1 MSTNEARDA
10 AIREAKRY
18 IHDIVRNDWCFEP
31 SITSATGRP
40 RFETSWP
47 VGEQEVAEW
56 RLRDYDDSSSE
67 LEPQAEDEEEEE
79 EEEEESQ
86 RSDDEGRDGEHRAVM
101 IGSGGESEGRRK
113 RRRQMEEEMSWNEGL
128 RTWMER
134 RDAWSGART
143 RREIRSRR
151 DDAKSRSVDAA
162 NGDHHAEEVKSAV
175 AGETQGIEPST
186 IDPSDVASKTES
198 SLSISGKDGKTDTGA
213 QPDKEDDDK
222 EKPPQLVDP
231 HHNHHHNHH
240 HHHSHHHHHYDLDQT
255 SPLIPDEPYIPVVP
269 SIISSTN
276 PIRASI
282 TSSMYPSIYSK
293 VIVQSLTPTV
303 PINLADVTKAMVQGW
318 KADGQWPA
326 PPKHTSIV
334 LQDDATVRRKDDGKP
349 GAAAAAAAGGGGAS
363 SPETV
368 KKKSGVA
375 SAVRKVLHFSGF
387 HPHHHPFHRR
397 GSSHG
402 SNSQH
407 QLGDGEA
414 GPSNIH

>member
-18 IHDIVRNDWCFEP
+18 IRDIVRNDWCFEP

-47 VGEQEVAEW
+47 VDEQEVAEW
-56 RLRDYDDSSSE
+56 RLRDYDDSCSE
-67 LEPQAEDEEEEE
+67 LEPQAEDEE
-79 EEEEESQ
+79 S
-86 RSDDEGRDGEHRAVM
+86 EHEHVV
-101 IGSGGESEGRRK
+101 IGTGGESEGRRK

-143 RREIRSRR
+143 RREIRERE
-151 DDAKSRSVDAA
+151 DARWPGVPEDGAEVAPAGADAVTNEA
-162 NGDHHAEEVKSAV
+162 
-175 AGETQGIEPST
+175 TQAQEADPSEIEPS
-186 IDPSDVASKTES
+186 DLAAKTET
-198 SLSISGKDGKTDTGA
+198 SLSISGKVGKADQGA
-213 QPDKEDDDK
+213 KADQEDD
-222 EKPPQLVDP
+222 EEPSPPLPESDV
-231 HHNHHHNHH
+231 HH
-240 HHHSHHHHHYDLDQT
+240 HHHEPEQI
-255 SPLIPDEPYIPVVP
+255 SPEVPDEPYIPVVP
-269 SIISSTN
+269 SIISNTN

-303 PINLADVTKAMVQGW
+303 PINLADVTKSMVQGW

-334 LQDDATVRRKDDGKP
+334 LQDDATVRRKDNNDGKS
-349 GAAAAAAAGGGGAS
+349 GTAAGD
-363 SPETV
+363 SPETT

-375 SAVRKVLHFSGF
+375 SAVRRVLHFSGF

-402 SNSQH
+402 SSSQH
-407 QLGDGEA
+407 QVGDGEA
-414 GPSNIH
+414 GPSNQHN

>member
-1 MSTNEARDA
+1 MSTNDARDA

-18 IHDIVRNDWCFEP
+18 IHEIVRNDWCFEP
-31 SITSATGRP
+31 STTSATGRS

-47 VGEQEVAEW
+47 VDEQEVAEW
-56 RLRDYDDSSSE
+56 RLRDYDDSCSE
-67 LEPQAEDEEEEE
+67 LEPQAEDEEEDEE
-79 EEEEESQ
+79 DEEVESQ
-86 RSDDEGRDGEHRAVM
+86 RDGEGGRVVM

-151 DDAKSRSVDAA
+151 NDGKSHSVAA
-162 NGDHHAEEVKSAV
+162 NGEHHAGEDEAEGEEVKSTV
-175 AGETQGIEPST
+175 QGIDPSA
-186 IDPSDVASKTES
+186 IDPSDLASKTES

-213 QPDKEDDDK
+213 QADKEDDDK
-222 EKPPQLVDP
+222 EKPLQPEESHP
-231 HHNHHHNHH
+231 NHH
-240 HHHSHHHHHYDLDQT
+240 HHHHHLHDHNPDQMT
-255 SPLIPDEPYIPVVP
+255 PLIPDEPYIPVVP
-269 SIISSTN
+269 SIISNTN

-334 LQDDATVRRKDDGKP
+334 LQDDASVRKKDDSKAGVGVA
-349 GAAAAAAAGGGGAS
+349 GAAGAAGAAGSGAS
-363 SPETV
+363 SPEAV

-402 SNSQH
+402 SSSQH

>member
-1 MSTNEARDA
+1 MTTNDARDA

-18 IHDIVRNDWCFEP
+18 IRDIVRNDWCFEP

-47 VGEQEVAEW
+47 VDEQEVAEW
-56 RLRDYDDSSSE
+56 RLRDYDDSCSE
-67 LEPQAEDEEEEE
+67 LEPQADEGEDE
-79 EEEEESQ
+79 
-86 RSDDEGRDGEHRAVM
+86 DEDEDEDEQAVF
-101 IGSGGESEGRRK
+101 GSGGESEGRRK
-113 RRRQMEEEMSWNEGL
+113 RRQQMEEEMGWNEGL

-143 RREIRSRR
+143 RREIRARQ
-151 DDAKSRSVDAA
+151 DARSPGAPDGAA
-162 NGDHHAEEVKSAV
+162 EVAPAGSGAGTGAEAEAV
-175 AGETQGIEPST
+175 MKEATQAPITDSSKVEPS
-186 IDPSDVASKTES
+186 DLAAKTES
-198 SLSISGKDGKTDTGA
+198 FLSISGKDGKTDQGA
-213 QPDKEDDDK
+213 QTDQEDD
-222 EKPPQLVDP
+222 EELPAPGERV
-231 HHNHHHNHH
+231 HHHEPEEI
-240 HHHSHHHHHYDLDQT
+240 
-255 SPLIPDEPYIPVVP
+255 SPEVPDEPYIPVVP
-269 SIISSTN
+269 SIISNTN

-303 PINLADVTKAMVQGW
+303 PINLADVTKSMVQGW

-334 LQDDATVRRKDDGKP
+334 LQDDATVRRKDNNDGKST
-349 GAAAAAAAGGGGAS
+349 AGSA
-363 SPETV
+363 ET

-397 GSSHG
+397 GSS
-402 SNSQH
+402 SQH
-407 QLGDGEA
+407 HADGEA
-414 GPSNIH
+414 GPSNQQ

>member
-18 IHDIVRNDWCFEP
+18 IRDIVRNDWCFEP

-47 VGEQEVAEW
+47 VDEQEVAEW
-56 RLRDYDDSSSE
+56 RLRDYDDSCSE
-67 LEPQAEDEEEEE
+67 LEPQAEDEE
-79 EEEEESQ
+79 S
-86 RSDDEGRDGEHRAVM
+86 EHEHVV
-101 IGSGGESEGRRK
+101 IGTGGESEGRRK

-143 RREIRSRR
+143 RREIRERE
-151 DDAKSRSVDAA
+151 DARCPGVPDGGAEVALAGADAVT
-162 NGDHHAEEVKSAV
+162 NEVTQAQ
-175 AGETQGIEPST
+175 ETDPSEIEPS
-186 IDPSDVASKTES
+186 DLAAKTET
-198 SLSISGKDGKTDTGA
+198 SLSISGKVGKTDQGA
-213 QPDKEDDDK
+213 KADQEDD
-222 EKPPQLVDP
+222 EEPTPPLPDSDV
-231 HHNHHHNHH
+231 HH
-240 HHHSHHHHHYDLDQT
+240 HHHEPEQI
-255 SPLIPDEPYIPVVP
+255 SPEVPDEPYIPVVP
-269 SIISSTN
+269 SIISNTN

-303 PINLADVTKAMVQGW
+303 PINLADVTKSMVQGW

-326 PPKHTSIV
+326 PPKHTSVV
-334 LQDDATVRRKDDGKP
+334 LQDDATVRRKDNNDGKS
-349 GAAAAAAAGGGGAS
+349 GTAAGD
-363 SPETV
+363 SPETT

-375 SAVRKVLHFSGF
+375 SAVRRVLHFSGF

-402 SNSQH
+402 SSSQH
-407 QLGDGEA
+407 QVGDGEA
-414 GPSNIH
+414 GPSNQHN

>member
-1 MSTNEARDA
+1 MSTNDARDA

-47 VGEQEVAEW
+47 MDEQEVSEW
-56 RLRDYDDSSSE
+56 RLRDYDDSCSE
-67 LEPQAEDEEEEE
+67 LEPQAEEDDEEEEE
-79 EEEEESQ
+79 QEEEG
-86 RSDDEGRDGEHRAVM
+86 SDNEDRDGEHKAVL
-101 IGSGGESEGRRK
+101 IGSGAESDGRRK

-143 RREIRSRR
+143 RREIRSRK
-151 DDAKSRSVDAA
+151 DDSKSRSVTAA
-162 NGDHHAEEVKSAV
+162 NGDHHDGEMKDVDD
-175 AGETQGIEPST
+175 AGNATAAGQGIDTSTIEPS
-186 IDPSDVASKTES
+186 DLASKTQS

-213 QPDKEDDDK
+213 QADQEDDK
-222 EKPPQLVDP
+222 EKPQQPVEP
-231 HHNHHHNHH
+231 HH
-240 HHHSHHHHHYDLDQT
+240 HHHHHDNLDQK

-318 KADGQWPA
+318 KSDGQWPA

-334 LQDDATVRRKDDGKP
+334 LQDDATVRRKDGHGNDSRS
-349 GAAAAAAAGGGGAS
+349 GAATAAAGS

-402 SNSQH
+402 SSSQH

-414 GPSNIH
+414 GPSNNH